1 MHNDVGW
8 ETTSAARK
16 RERERE
22 RGGEKKGASK
32 IERGERGRR
41 ATVEEEG
48 TSFFRQDVNRKK

>member
-1 MHNDVGW
+1 MTSVGKQPAQP
-8 ETTSAARK
+8 E
-16 RERERE
+16 REKERE
-22 RGGEKKGASK
+22 RGEKRGASK

>member
-22 RGGEKKGASK
+22 RGEKRGASK

>member
-1 MHNDVGW
+1 MTSVGKQPAQP
-8 ETTSAARK
+8 EREK
-16 RERERE
+16 ERERE
-22 RGGEKKGASK
+22 GASK